1 VAAEYAFD
9 VWNPEDPKGDFWVRL
24 TTADQL
30 VDAEFHGV
38 LYGTGEGSISIH
50 GDHADTQY
58 LQRRAWVQVIRTDT
72 TPDRYL
78 GGFFLEQGDFRA
90 VSRKEG
96 AGRIL
101 TFSGRGGLSIL
112 ERFPLGHSIYA
123 PGQSRRGTF
132 DVPGKWHWEGEPY
145 GAMLVRV
152 IEEGKHHPHSP
163 YAPIAYGFTRARDS
177 DNLVWDEL
185 ADYETPIG
193 TDGLKLYAD
202 FMRLGL
208 VAQMTADLLLLVS
221 RSVEDF
227 GTDRSSASFASGKVR
242 FQAGANIANELP
254 KRIAAS
260 RERTFVLIEDRT
272 GDYQT
277 VDEDID
283 GNPLTGVEA
292 GKFLKSST
300 TADDA
305 AIEKIGKLHLT
316 SLRKQGD
323 QCQIQHLI
331 GPGGASGADGY
342 DPGPAGDY
350 DVGDLVTVHT
360 GTAEHDYDE
369 QTIEVAGYRIF
380 LNDGNWMAEVELG
393 AQYMEPSTE
402 AVGDKISSV
411 IRDGTPIR
419 LCQPGAEVEVE
430 GIAATRLY
438 FTGHEAG
445 GSANASNGED
455 APTPG
460 ISVEWDQDEALQNHW
475 MLNAAYQNSWSS
487 TIWSDTDN
495 PAPRNIYLGS
505 FLYELGG
512 DLLSIIQAGGGL
524 VRAQMR
530 TRARYGV
537 GISEGAQDHVAQIGL
552 RVVDS
557 SGTPIGT
564 ALTLGSNG
572 SSAGSTKF
580 PAQATLVNRV
590 FPAAAEAD
598 VLDPVPSAVA
608 GDYLVVEV
616 GARHFG
622 PTTGGTGAA
631 LEAGGASDLGSNESD
646 TSGRGWIDISLPG
659 SSSTYVGDG
668 RVELVGTSTSVK
680 RCDDTEHWHEVGSGS
695 PNADDDGLAGFRV
708 GTLWVNDDGGA
719 WLLADASA
727 GAAVWVQLVGT
738 GGGGGG
744 GLTIETELRHSTAQS
759 IATATDTA
767 LTWDTEMSDAG
778 AMHAGGAPTRITVGA
793 AQAGKVLRLMCQI
806 SVVNVAAQWQIWI
819 RKNGSTEL
827 GRRFRHVGST
837 IGITTATIDQVVGG
851 LVATDYLEIMV
862 RQASGS
868 SRDVSSA
875 TADANNFLQVVS
887 G

>member
-9 VWNPEDPKGDFWVRL
+9 VWDPEDPKGTFWVRL

-30 VDAEFHGV
+30 VDAEFHSV

-58 LQRRAWVQVIRTDT
+58 LQRRAWVQVVRTDT

-177 DNLVWDEL
+177 DNLIWDEL

-360 GTAEHDYDE
+360 GTAEHDYNE

-393 AQYMEPSTE
+393 AQYMEPSAE

-411 IRDGTPIR
+411 IRDGTPISF
-419 LCQPGAEVEVE
+419 CQPTTSVESDLEYIGTTVHEVIG
-430 GIAATRLY
+430 GIQ
-438 FTGHEAG
+438 
-445 GSANASNGED
+445 
-455 APTPG
+455 TPG
-460 ISVEWDQDEALQNHW
+460 IPSGVAV
-475 MLNAAYQNSWSS
+475 
-487 TIWSDTDN
+487 
-495 PAPRNIYLGS
+495 
-505 FLYELGG
+505 G
-512 DLLSIIQAGGGL
+512 DLLIAHCRFDGSGGPLLPVVNNDGGTTWTAIGAGGTAGGPVL
-524 VRAQMR
+524 
-530 TRARYGV
+530 
-537 GISEGAQDHVAQIGL
+537 GIGQRGFYAI
-552 RVVDS
+552 VDS
-557 SGTPIGT
+557 PADTLGTFGNTSSLILAHYRGADQADPIGNIQGSTTPSGQLSWTALSLEVSDGSSHVVAFGVHKSDVIGMDAMSGTEAMT
-564 ALTLGSNG
+564 ATED
-572 SSAGSTKF
+572 AGSGDHGF
-580 PAQATLVNRV
+580 WRSPAGVTAWGAHTVTCTNDDRLATAYELRGGGV
-590 FPAAAEAD
+590 AAYA
-598 VLDPVPSAVA
+598 
-608 GDYLVVEV
+608 
-616 GARHFG
+616 
-622 PTTGGTGAA
+622 
-631 LEAGGASDLGSNESD
+631 
-646 TSGRGWIDISLPG
+646 
-659 SSSTYVGDG
+659 GDG
-668 RVELVGTSTSVK
+668 REELIGTGTKVK
-680 RCDDTEHWHEVGSGS
+680 RCDDTEHWHEVGSGA
-695 PNADDDGLAGFRV
+695 PTVTDDVAAGFRV
-708 GTLWVNDDGGA
+708 GTLWINDDG
-719 WLLADASA
+719 DAYFLTDATA
-727 GAAVWVQLVGT
+727 GAAVWVQLIGS

-744 GLTIETELRHSTAQS
+744 GLTIETELRHSTTQS

-806 SVVNVAAQWQIWI
+806 SVANVATQWQIWI
-819 RKNGSTEL
+819 RKNGTTEL
-827 GRRFRHVGST
+827 GRRFRHLGGTGGIST
-837 IGITTATIDQVVGG
+837 AAIDQVIGG
-851 LVATDYLEIMV
+851 LVATDYLEVMV